1 MFKKQKGNQRGWS
14 ALSKGGLEVGVE
26 LCRSWA
32 AQGFKESAVYFINY
46 LWPRR
51 VCVAVCGLSLV
62 DASGGYS
69 SVVVHGLLIVVASL
83 IEEHG
88 L

>member
-1 MFKKQKGNQRGWS
+1 MTVLLLPFQFGILFLKLFIYLR
-14 ALSKGGLEVGVE
+14 
-26 LCRSWA
+26 LCWV
-32 AQGFKESAVYFINY
+32 F
-46 LWPRR
+46 
-51 VCVAVCGLSLV
+51 VAVCGLSLV